1 MKRTDKKGFT
11 IVELVIVIA
20 VIAILAAVLIPNI
33 SKLVRKANESSDLS
47 LVRNL
52 NTALTVENKD
62 YATAH
67 EAFEAVKDAGYDLTK
82 IEAKADTNKILYD
95 SVNKCFVYQ
104 KGDNLEYYPN
114 TYKTKLTPN
123 DYYKL
128 WSIETVAKENGEYTY
143 SVYWNGEDN
152 AEVTVK
158 GVGFDAGS
166 KTTKSV
172 TYTGASEAR
181 SVVIRTNGGTLT
193 INAANDEVDRHGKCD
208 LLDVQAVKATS
219 LHEYGTSNMVSIKS
233 GRIIFETVDSA
244 KTVAFVEGNGAIL
257 AVVNNVEMPTVKRAS
272 DVTSFIMQ
280 TVSPA
285 GDVATKST
293 VSISNGAVTVTT
305 ENGATT
311 PANIKAEAIKE
322 SVKAEATKEVV
333 KNENIPVTIATLD
346 DLKNYLESDAVNG
359 VIAEDIEST
368 ETLHVKKN
376 KIIDLNG
383 HVLTA
388 KCVTS
393 RLFWLEN
400 GCSIFTVNGTKPGS
414 AMVIGDNHTESK
426 EKKVWGF
433 IDIRAEATG
442 CNVTIN
448 GGSYS
453 GSTCANDDY
462 TYGGFF
468 AVRATGAILTLNN
481 LTAETDVIFVN
492 TNYGNTNVTVN
503 VNGGNYKVTGINA
516 YLTGS
521 FTVTNAKAVF
531 NDIVLTAQYGG
542 CIQSGK
548 ETTLNNCTVTVTSD
562 RTGEGTH
569 QNCAASIEGGGT
581 LTINGGTFSAPYALY
596 VYSSGGTITV
606 NGGTFVGSKNVL
618 RADGT
623 GVANRPSSIVV
634 KDGQFTGTINA
645 TNDATITIEGGTFSV
660 DPTSYVNTE
669 IYSVTPSNSIWTV
682 KKK

>member
-67 EAFEAVKDAGYDLTK
+67 EAFETVKDAGYDLTK
-82 IEAKADTNKILYD
+82 IEAKADENKILYD

-104 KGDNLEYYPN
+104 KGNNLEYYPN
-114 TYKTKLTPN
+114 TYKTKLTEN

-143 SVYWNGEDN
+143 SVYWNGESD
-152 AEVTVK
+152 ATVTVK

-193 INAANDEVDRHGKCD
+193 IDAENDEVDRHGKCD
-208 LLDVQAVKATS
+208 LLDVQAVKETS

-244 KTVAFVEGNGAIL
+244 NTVAFVEGNGAIL

-272 DVTSFIMQ
+272 EVTSFVMQ
-280 TVSPA
+280 TVSLT

-322 SVKAEATKEVV
+322 SVKEEATKDNV
-333 KNENIPVTIATLD
+333 KTEFLPVDVKT
-346 DLKNYLESDAVNG
+346 
-359 VIAEDIEST
+359 AEEFT
-368 ETLHVKKN
+368 AA
-376 KIIDLNG
+376 LNG
-383 HVLTA
+383 NSKVI
-388 KCVTS
+388 
-393 RLFWLEN
+393 RLQRDLQFEQCIEIKRDITIDGN
-400 GCSIFTVNGTKPGS
+400 GFEIKGAGNR
-414 AMVIGDNHTESK
+414 VIRIAAAG
-426 EKKVWGF
+426 
-433 IDIRAEATG
+433 
-442 CNVTIN
+442 
-448 GGSYS
+448 
-453 GSTCANDDY
+453 
-462 TYGGFF
+462 
-468 AVRATGAILTLNN
+468 
-481 LTAETDVIFVN
+481 
-492 TNYGNTNVTVN
+492 VN
-503 VNGGNYKVTGINA
+503 VNIRDLSITSICTETKDVRGISFDGQGIKNCKVIIDGCKISASFYAINLVPGCSDIDLTVKNGTVSAGWAAINA
-516 YLTGS
+516 Y
-521 FTVTNAKAVF
+521 
-531 NDIVLTAQYGG
+531 
-542 CIQSGK
+542 C
-548 ETTLNNCTVTVTSD
+548 NNS
-562 RTGEGTH
+562 
-569 QNCAASIEGGGT
+569 
-581 LTINGGTFSAPYALY
+581 
-596 VYSSGGTITV
+596 
-606 NGGTFVGSKNVL
+606 
-618 RADGT
+618 
-623 GVANRPSSIVV
+623 
-634 KDGQFTGTINA
+634 
-645 TNDATITIEGGTFSV
+645 TITIENSVLRGLNDKSENADGWNNFATIVFDGNGLETAGNIGNYGTGNTLKLIGSTVYASSDSSNEQAWLLIQYGAQSNTIIV
-660 DPTSYVNTE
+660 DDKTALTDGNNNIGVNDYKTIGAVGKGAKKYDVKSKLIVNGKE
-669 IYSVTPSNSIWTV
+669 TPINTPDEN
-682 KKK
+682 

>member
-95 SVNKCFVYQ
+95 SENQCFAYL
-104 KGDNLEYYPN
+104 KDGKLEYYPN

-128 WSIETVAKENGEYTY
+128 WSIETVAKDSYTY
-143 SVYWNGEDN
+143 SVYWNGEND
-152 AEVTVK
+152 ATVTVK

-244 KTVAFVEGNGAIL
+244 NTVAFVEGNGAIL
-257 AVVNNVEMPTVKRAS
+257 AVVDKVEMPTVKRAS
-272 DVTSFIMQ
+272 DVTSFVMQ
-280 TVSPA
+280 TVSPT
-285 GDVATKST
+285 GDVATRST
-293 VSISNGAVTVTT
+293 VSISDGAVTVTT

-322 SVKAEATKEVV
+322 SVKAEATKDNV
-333 KNENIPVTIATLD
+333 KTEFLPVDVKTPEEFNKALGSTSKVIRLQNNLIFTNVIKVNRDVTID
-346 DLKNYLESDAVNG
+346 GNGYEIKNSDNRVIRITGPSLNIVFRNLNVTSTSSAPNDKRGISFDNASSKCKVVIDGCKVFASYYAVNICPGVQNIELSIKNSAISGWSAINSYSNNSTFTIENSVLEGVNDKTQSSWNNFATIVFDGNGLLDEG
-359 VIAEDIEST
+359 VIPGQYGTGNTLKLIRST
-368 ETLHVKKN
+368 VKVSSANSNVQCWFSIQYGAKDNQLIIDGQTMVSDGTANRLDFYTLLAYVKKN
-376 KIIDLNG
+376 NSNYNVNSKLII
-383 HVLTA
+383 
-388 KCVTS
+388 
-393 RLFWLEN
+393 
-400 GCSIFTVNGTKPGS
+400 NGT
-414 AMVIGDNHTESK
+414 
-426 EKKVWGF
+426 
-433 IDIRAEATG
+433 
-442 CNVTIN
+442 
-448 GGSYS
+448 
-453 GSTCANDDY
+453 
-462 TYGGFF
+462 
-468 AVRATGAILTLNN
+468 
-481 LTAETDVIFVN
+481 ETS
-492 TNYGNTNVTVN
+492 
-503 VNGGNYKVTGINA
+503 
-516 YLTGS
+516 L
-521 FTVTNAKAVF
+521 VTN
-531 NDIVLTAQYGG
+531 
-542 CIQSGK
+542 
-548 ETTLNNCTVTVTSD
+548 EENN
-562 RTGEGTH
+562 
-569 QNCAASIEGGGT
+569 
-581 LTINGGTFSAPYALY
+581 
-596 VYSSGGTITV
+596 
-606 NGGTFVGSKNVL
+606 
-618 RADGT
+618 
-623 GVANRPSSIVV
+623 
-634 KDGQFTGTINA
+634 
-645 TNDATITIEGGTFSV
+645 
-660 DPTSYVNTE
+660 
-669 IYSVTPSNSIWTV
+669 
-682 KKK
+682 

>member
-1 MKRTDKKGFT
+1 MKRTDKQGFT

-95 SVNKCFVYQ
+95 SENQCFAYL
-104 KGDNLEYYPN
+104 KDGKLEYYPN

-128 WSIETVAKENGEYTY
+128 WSIETVAKDSYTY
-143 SVYWNGEDN
+143 SVYWNGEND
-152 AEVTVK
+152 ATVTVK

-244 KTVAFVEGNGAIL
+244 NTVAFVEGNGAIL

-272 DVTSFIMQ
+272 DVTSFVMQ

-293 VSISNGAVTVTT
+293 VSISDGAVTVTT

-322 SVKAEATKEVV
+322 SVKAGATKDNV
-333 KNENIPVTIATLD
+333 KTEFLPVDVKTPDEFTTALNGNSKVIRLQRELQFEQCIEIKRDITIDGNGFEIKGAGNRVIRICKPQNIIFKNLGIISTCTASSDVRGISFDNTSSGCKVT
-346 DLKNYLESDAVNG
+346 LEGCKISASFYAVNFSG
-359 VIAEDIEST
+359 GTA
-368 ETLHVKKN
+368 N
-376 KIIDLNG
+376 IDL
-383 HVLTA
+383 TI
-388 KCVTS
+388 K
-393 RLFWLEN
+393 
-400 GCSIFTVNGTKPGS
+400 NGTVS
-414 AMVIGDNHTESK
+414 AG
-426 EKKVWGF
+426 W
-433 IDIRAEATG
+433 AA
-442 CNVTIN
+442 
-448 GGSYS
+448 
-453 GSTCANDDY
+453 
-462 TYGGFF
+462 
-468 AVRATGAILTLNN
+468 
-481 LTAETDVIFVN
+481 
-492 TNYGNTNVTVN
+492 
-503 VNGGNYKVTGINA
+503 INA
-516 YLTGS
+516 Y
-521 FTVTNAKAVF
+521 
-531 NDIVLTAQYGG
+531 
-542 CIQSGK
+542 C
-548 ETTLNNCTVTVTSD
+548 NNS
-562 RTGEGTH
+562 
-569 QNCAASIEGGGT
+569 
-581 LTINGGTFSAPYALY
+581 
-596 VYSSGGTITV
+596 
-606 NGGTFVGSKNVL
+606 
-618 RADGT
+618 
-623 GVANRPSSIVV
+623 
-634 KDGQFTGTINA
+634 
-645 TNDATITIEGGTFSV
+645 TITIENSVLRGLNDKSENEEHWNDFATIVFDGYGLGNANNIGKQGTGNTLKLIGSTVYASSDSSNKQAWLSIQYGAQNNTIIVDDKTVLTDGNNNIDVNDFTTIGAVGGTKKYDVQSKLI
-660 DPTSYVNTE
+660 VNGKE
-669 IYSVTPSNSIWTV
+669 TPINTPDDN
-682 KKK
+682 